1 TGSRRLQRHSRLKE
15 QKKGFKVK
23 RPPVYRK
30 LWRPKKLVETQ
41 QEINLES
48 TKEEESK
55 RDMSVDST
63 MNTLTP
69 NPVKLSMEVDEE
81 NEKVIIS
88 LTSKEEEMK
97 KNTAHQE
104 LLNRNNSLEKLKMR
118 QGKIKEALESI
129 TQDLN
134 QDKEFTDMEELASKM
149 DKQNNIVTGKEE
161 GEITPTSKENIL
173 DYDNDGF
180 IIVRSKKRGL
190 KSLEEILES
199 LYSDKKKQI
208 GSWEASTSRIPR
220 ATTRRTANIGVTY
233 RKGRLSK
240 R

>member
-1 TGSRRLQRHSRLKE
+1 MDQELPDHIILQSKFGAWKQQIEYEAFQLRCSKCHKLGHFASKCPKQTMQKLEIPSDIADAQRQKQTDKADKEPLTDLATGSRRLQRHSRLKE

-41 QEINLES
+41 QEIDLES

-88 LTSKEEEMK
+88 LTSMEEEMEK
-97 KNTAHQE
+97 TTAHQE
-104 LLNRNNSLEKLKMR
+104 LLNRNSSLEKLKMR
-118 QGKIKEALESI
+118 QGKVKEALESI
-129 TQDLN
+129 TRDLN

-149 DKQNNIVTGKEE
+149 DK
-161 GEITPTSKENIL
+161 
-173 DYDNDGF
+173 
-180 IIVRSKKRGL
+180 
-190 KSLEEILES
+190 
-199 LYSDKKKQI
+199 
-208 GSWEASTSRIPR
+208 
-220 ATTRRTANIGVTY
+220 
-233 RKGRLSK
+233 
-240 R
+240 